1 MEDNELLVEDVKED
15 SIKEEKKWCVYVHTS
30 PSGKKYVGITSLK
43 PNQRWKNG
51 MGYMKRNEDGSYAQ
65 QAMAYAIIKYPDW
78 NLWQHE
84 IVIEDATEED
94 AKQLEIELIQFYKT
108 RDADFG
114 YNMTDGGEGTPG
126 KSVSDETK
134 QKISNALK
142 GKMVGEKNPNYG
154 NHKMA
159 GNNNPNYGNTG
170 IRNLLSVIVY
180 CIEFKEIFYGARE
193 AERLYG
199 IDHSCLIKVC
209 NGKRK
214 SAGKHPET
222 GEPLH
227 WLYVEEAIEQGYIT
241 QEELDD
247 YLNGLR
253 EKEKETK

>member
-1 MEDNELLVEDVKED
+1 MEKGYIYKIVNSENDKVYIGQTTRSLHIRFNEHLNYKRDTHL
-15 SIKEEKKWCVYVHTS
+15 TRAFN
-30 PSGKKYVGITSLK
+30 KYGRCK
-43 PNQRWKNG
+43 FN
-51 MGYMKRNEDGSYAQ
+51 
-65 QAMAYAIIKYPDW
+65 IIK
-78 NLWQHE
+78 
-84 IVIEDATEED
+84 ICCVIGSKEYVIN
-94 AKQLEIELIQFYKT
+94 KLNKLEMYYIEKYDSRKN
-108 RDADFG
+108 G

-126 KSVSDETK
+126 KYVSDETK

-159 GNNNPNYGNTG
+159 GKNNPNYGNTG
-170 IRNLLSVIVY
+170 IRNVLSVIVY

-199 IDHSCLIKVC
+199 VEHSRLIKVC

-227 WLYVEEAIEQGYIT
+227 WLYVEDAIEQGYIT